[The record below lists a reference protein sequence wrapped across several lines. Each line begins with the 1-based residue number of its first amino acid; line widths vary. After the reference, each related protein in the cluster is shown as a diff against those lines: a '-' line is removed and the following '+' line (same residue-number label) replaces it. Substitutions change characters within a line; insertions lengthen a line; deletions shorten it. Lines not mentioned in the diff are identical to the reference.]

1 MHEVTTRQAFAF
13 VLQMVCSFPIGLT
26 VMFCVA
32 TIWAAQVSL
41 GPYVLKIILNRLT
54 ESPSTSITEYIF
66 YPALAFLS
74 LTALT
79 STIFR
84 FYGYFVQIKMIPHLR
99 QKITDYIFSSLL
111 QQSHH
116 YYQNNFSGSLAN
128 KLNDLVTNIPNL
140 VQVLID
146 RFFSHTLALLI
157 AIYTLWLVNY
167 KFALALS
174 IWVIIFI
181 TVAIFLSKKLYHLS
195 DEWSELGSLLTGKV
209 VDTLSNMLSVRQF
222 ARNSQERKT
231 LNETISQAV
240 AAEQKLEWTY
250 FFMWVFYG
258 YSFVF
263 VQAFSLYFL
272 VIGRQE
278 GVISIGDFALVLSI
292 NVAVVEFLW
301 QLAKEFS
308 EFSKYVGKITQALRI
323 TTAPIEIEDSL
334 HAKPLIVNKATI
346 LFEAVQF
353 QYPSAEP
360 LFNGLS
366 VTVHAGQR
374 VGLVGYS
381 GSGKSTFVNLI
392 LRLFEVTGGRILVDG
407 QDVRDVTQESLHEAI
422 GIIPQDPSLFHR
434 TLMDNIRYGRPEA
447 TEAGV
452 IEAAKG
458 AHAHEFISAL
468 SEGYNSLVGERGV
481 KLSGGQRQRV
491 AIARAMLKNAPIL
504 ILDEATSQLDS
515 VTESYIQDSLWRL
528 MQNKTTIVIAHRL
541 STLLHMDRILVF
553 DRGKIVEDGTHEEL
567 LDAKKIYYALW
578 SAQVGGFLPDNEES
592 RDHPKLG
599 DHATKGMEHP

>member
-13 VLQMVCSFPIGLT
+13 VLQMVRSFPSGLT

-32 TIWAAQVSL
+32 TIWSAQVSL

-54 ESPSTSITEYIF
+54 ESSSTSIAEYIF

-84 FYGYFVQIKMIPHLR
+84 FYGYFVQIKMIPYLR
-99 QKITDYIFSSLL
+99 QKITNYIFSSLL

-116 YYQNNFSGSLAN
+116 YYQNNFAGSLAN

-167 KFALALS
+167 KFALVLS

-181 TVAIFLSKKLYHLS
+181 TVALFLSKKLYHLS
-195 DEWSELGSLLTGKV
+195 DEWSELGSVLTGKV
-209 VDTLSNMLSVRQF
+209 VDTLSNILSVRQF
-222 ARNSQERKT
+222 ARNSQEKKT
-231 LNETISQAV
+231 LNEAICKAV

-278 GVISIGDFALVLSI
+278 GIISIGDFALVLSI

-323 TTAPIEIEDSL
+323 TTAPIEIEDSP
-334 HAKPLIVNKATI
+334 HAKPLIVDKATI
-346 LFEAVQF
+346 LFEAVKF
-353 QYPSAEP
+353 QYNPADP
-360 LFNGLS
+360 LFSDLS
-366 VTVHAGQR
+366 VTIQAGQR

-381 GSGKSTFVNLI
+381 GSGKSTFVNII

-407 QDVRDVTQESLHEAI
+407 QDIREVTQESLHEAI

-434 TLMDNIRYGRPEA
+434 TLMDNIRYGRFEA
-447 TEAGV
+447 TEAEV
-452 IEAAKG
+452 VEAAKE

-468 SEGYNSLVGERGV
+468 PEGYNSLVGERGV
-481 KLSGGQRQRV
+481 KLSGGQRQRI

-553 DRGKIVEDGTHEEL
+553 DRGVIVENGTHEQL
-567 LDAKKIYYALW
+567 LDKKKLYYTLW
-578 SAQVGGFLPDNEES
+578 SAQVGGFLPDNN
-592 RDHPKLG
+592 RDK
-599 DHATKGMEHP
+599 

>member
-195 DEWSELGSLLTGKV
+195 DECSELGSLLTGKV

-240 AAEQKLEWTY
+240 AAEQKLEWIEQ
-250 FFMWVFYG
+250 G
-258 YSFVF
+258 QIYS
-263 VQAFSLYFL
+263 
-272 VIGRQE
+272 
-278 GVISIGDFALVLSI
+278 
-292 NVAVVEFLW
+292 
-301 QLAKEFS
+301 
-308 EFSKYVGKITQALRI
+308 
-323 TTAPIEIEDSL
+323 
-334 HAKPLIVNKATI
+334 
-346 LFEAVQF
+346 
-353 QYPSAEP
+353 
-360 LFNGLS
+360 
-366 VTVHAGQR
+366 
-374 VGLVGYS
+374 
-381 GSGKSTFVNLI
+381 
-392 LRLFEVTGGRILVDG
+392 
-407 QDVRDVTQESLHEAI
+407 
-422 GIIPQDPSLFHR
+422 
-434 TLMDNIRYGRPEA
+434 
-447 TEAGV
+447 
-452 IEAAKG
+452 
-458 AHAHEFISAL
+458 
-468 SEGYNSLVGERGV
+468 
-481 KLSGGQRQRV
+481 
-491 AIARAMLKNAPIL
+491 
-504 ILDEATSQLDS
+504 
-515 VTESYIQDSLWRL
+515 
-528 MQNKTTIVIAHRL
+528 
-541 STLLHMDRILVF
+541 
-553 DRGKIVEDGTHEEL
+553 
-567 LDAKKIYYALW
+567 
-578 SAQVGGFLPDNEES
+578 
-592 RDHPKLG
+592 
-599 DHATKGMEHP
+599 

>member
-13 VLQMVCSFPIGLT
+13 VLQMVRSFPSGLT

-54 ESPSTSITEYIF
+54 ESSSTRIAEYIF

-84 FYGYFVQIKMIPHLR
+84 FYGYFVQIKMIPYLR
-99 QKITDYIFSSLL
+99 QKITNYIFSSLL

-140 VQVLID
+140 IQVLID

-174 IWVIIFI
+174 IWVITFI
-181 TVAIFLSKKLYHLS
+181 SVALFLSKKLYRLS
-195 DEWSELGSLLTGKV
+195 DEWSELGSILTGKV

-222 ARNSQERKT
+222 ARSSQEKKN
-231 LNETISQAV
+231 LNETINQAV

-278 GVISIGDFALVLSI
+278 GVITIGDFALVLSL

-323 TTAPIEIEDSL
+323 TTAPIEIEDSPQ
-334 HAKPLIVNKATI
+334 AKPLIVNKATI
-346 LFEAVQF
+346 LFEEVQF
-353 QYPSAEP
+353 QYNTDDP
-360 LFNGLS
+360 LFNDLS

-392 LRLFEVTGGRILVDG
+392 LRLFKVTGGRILVDG
-407 QDVRDVTQESLHEAI
+407 HDIREVTQESLHEAI

-434 TLMDNIRYGRPEA
+434 TLMENIRYGRPEA
-447 TEAGV
+447 TEAEV
-452 IEAAKG
+452 TEAAKG

-468 SEGYNSLVGERGV
+468 PEGYNSLVGERGV
-481 KLSGGQRQRV
+481 KLSGGQRQRI
-491 AIARAMLKNAPIL
+491 AIARAILKNAPIL

-528 MQNKTTIVIAHRL
+528 MQSKTTIVIAHRL
-541 STLLHMDRILVF
+541 STLLHMDRIMVF
-553 DRGKIVEDGTHEEL
+553 DRGKIVEDGTHEQL
-567 LDAKKIYYALW
+567 LDKKNMYHALW
-578 SAQVGGFLPDNEES
+578 SAQVGGFLPDNR
-592 RDHPKLG
+592 RDN
-599 DHATKGMEHP
+599 